1 MGSLKP
7 GATYVYERVDDTVY
21 AREVGSSE
29 RRIIGYKYDNEKM
42 TDVQKEDTF
51 LGVPMSEMM
60 LMAVIIQESKNN
72 ELLRQELER
81 VKITYHL
88 SKDNGRETRT

>member
-7 GATYVYERVDDTVY
+7 GATYVYERVNDTVY

>member
-7 GATYVYERVDDTVY
+7 GATYVYERVNDTVY

-88 SKDNGRETRT
+88 SKENGRETRT